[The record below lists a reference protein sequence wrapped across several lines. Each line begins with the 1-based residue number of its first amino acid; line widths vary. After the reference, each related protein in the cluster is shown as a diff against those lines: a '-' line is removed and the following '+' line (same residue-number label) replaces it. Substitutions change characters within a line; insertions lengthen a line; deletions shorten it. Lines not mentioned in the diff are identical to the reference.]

1 MSWLKIV
8 LLKVDFFK
16 LRSAHFVT
24 QILKKTVNRRFHTA
38 NTNKILLQY
47 FAIKMLQTSLY
58 YKIMFQ
64 NMKEVDLCFFF
75 VFFLEDG
82 KSACFIV
89 FGFLYNML
97 TEKSHLKYFILAGVE
112 VLSWKTA
119 LVKSDWPVS
128 ANISVHVTSLI
139 RFWSGLWLDH
149 SNKWILFD
157 HV

>member
-1 MSWLKIV
+1 
-8 LLKVDFFK
+8 
-16 LRSAHFVT
+16 
-24 QILKKTVNRRFHTA
+24 
-38 NTNKILLQY
+38 
-47 FAIKMLQTSLY
+47 
-58 YKIMFQ
+58 MF
-64 NMKEVDLCFFF
+64 
-75 VFFLEDG
+75 FFLEDG

-139 RFWSGLWLDH
+139 RFWSGL
-149 SNKWILFD
+149 
-157 HV
+157 